1 MAYTDLNLSKVLIPR
16 RLKIRSELTG
26 DIDIEDDA
34 PADTGD
40 DRALEDA
47 TTFGGAILFSGCT
60 HQRVNGRVGT
70 AQLDGKGVDA
80 EGFLTRLGLID
91 SIPGPSR
98 EGKGV
103 MSELAVFLSGHLPK
117 GLFEEPVNVC
127 HFFHCKKVL
136 WFVVTFRRS

>member
-47 TTFGGAILFSGCT
+47 TTFGNSPARW
-60 HQRVNGRVGT
+60 QGRGRRGLSDPT
-70 AQLDGKGVDA
+70 GVD
-80 EGFLTRLGLID
+80 
-91 SIPGPSR
+91 
-98 EGKGV
+98 
-103 MSELAVFLSGHLPK
+103 
-117 GLFEEPVNVC
+117 
-127 HFFHCKKVL
+127 
-136 WFVVTFRRS
+136 